1 MHVCIRVLGLHVCRS
16 AFPDWGPL
24 MPALLPNL
32 CCLGHTAPPG
42 RGGIWASVQ
51 LTLDEPRLAR
61 TQDAVAVRGMRLGGE
76 VGE

>member
-1 MHVCIRVLGLHVCRS
+1 MSALGFWGCMS
-16 AFPDWGPL
+16 ADRPSQTGDPL

-32 CCLGHTAPPG
+32 CCVGHTAPPG
-42 RGGIWASVQ
+42 CGGIWASVQ

-61 TQDAVAVRGMRLGGE
+61 TRGAVAVGGMRLGWE